1 MTTATDEFFKR
12 KVQSEMVTIG
22 KDRTLMI
29 YRHIFTANVD
39 ASKQDCLKARG
50 TRSAIFVCK
59 ATIFVCK
66 AKEEELNPT
75 INLPAVLRCSDG
87 TLNRGVVC
95 VPHQTDMDYEDPD
108 STEEEN
114 F

>member
-22 KDRTLMI
+22 KDSTLTI
-29 YRHIFTANVD
+29 YRHIFTATVD

-75 INLPAVLRCSDG
+75 INWSYAVPCPF
-87 TLNRGVVC
+87 TFMVVIS
-95 VPHQTDMDYEDPD
+95 HHG
-108 STEEEN
+108 
-114 F
+114 

>member
-22 KDRTLMI
+22 KDSTLTI
-29 YRHIFTANVD
+29 YRHIFTATVD

-50 TRSAIFVCK
+50 TRSAIF
-59 ATIFVCK
+59 ACK

-75 INLPAVLRCSDG
+75 INCLSVSLHLSVYQAP
-87 TLNRGVVC
+87 
-95 VPHQTDMDYEDPD
+95 
-108 STEEEN
+108 
-114 F
+114 

>member
-1 MTTATDEFFKR
+1 MTTETDEFFKR

-29 YRHIFTANVD
+29 NRHIFTANVD

-59 ATIFVCK
+59 ATIFVRK
-66 AKEEELNPT
+66 AKEAELNPT
-75 INLPAVLRCSDG
+75 IN
-87 TLNRGVVC
+87 
-95 VPHQTDMDYEDPD
+95 
-108 STEEEN
+108 
-114 F
+114 

>member
-75 INLPAVLRCSDG
+75 INLSNEYEINCEVSKHS
-87 TLNRGVVC
+87 VFK
-95 VPHQTDMDYEDPD
+95 HEIDMEKVREYGW
-108 STEEEN
+108 T
-114 F
+114 

>member
-66 AKEEELNPT
+66 AKEEELNQT
-75 INLPAVLRCSDG
+75 INWLQLFSFWGRQC
-87 TLNRGVVC
+87 
-95 VPHQTDMDYEDPD
+95 
-108 STEEEN
+108 
-114 F
+114 

>member
-50 TRSAIFVCK
+50 TRSAIFACK
-59 ATIFVCK
+59 ATIFACK
-66 AKEEELNPT
+66 AKEEGLNPT
-75 INLPAVLRCSDG
+75 INSNCFRD
-87 TLNRGVVC
+87 
-95 VPHQTDMDYEDPD
+95 
-108 STEEEN
+108 
-114 F
+114 